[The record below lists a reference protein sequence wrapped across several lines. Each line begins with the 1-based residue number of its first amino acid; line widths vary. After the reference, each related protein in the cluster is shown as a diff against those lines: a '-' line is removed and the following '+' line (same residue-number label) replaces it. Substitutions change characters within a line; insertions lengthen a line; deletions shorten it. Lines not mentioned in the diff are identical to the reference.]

1 MYLFHIQGRT
11 TCKIYNRYLGQKRK
25 KKSYKRNRTPRLVLN
40 FCEFNWENGDNK
52 LLVSWYIF
60 YCFIF
65 TASSNLH
72 REDVLC
78 HYDNDS
84 SSDEGSEFSTDQIS
98 LHEKSLTSR
107 ISAHYLSTL
116 REVRMALKKNRISH
130 VFNQESWKLCKTFTA
145 LIFGSQNNGTSACC
159 EYIGNQHFKVS
170 WLSVMVYYYTH

>member
-1 MYLFHIQGRT
+1 MEIINYLFHD
-11 TCKIYNRYLGQKRK
+11 IY
-25 KKSYKRNRTPRLVLN
+25 
-40 FCEFNWENGDNK
+40 FFW
-52 LLVSWYIF
+52 
-60 YCFIF
+60 FIF

-116 REVRMALKKNRISH
+116 REVRTALK
-130 VFNQESWKLCKTFTA
+130 NQDFP
-145 LIFGSQNNGTSACC
+145 
-159 EYIGNQHFKVS
+159 
-170 WLSVMVYYYTH
+170 

>member
-1 MYLFHIQGRT
+1 MCST
-11 TCKIYNRYLGQKRK
+11 EK
-25 KKSYKRNRTPRLVLN
+25 
-40 FCEFNWENGDNK
+40 NGDNK
-52 LLVSWYIF
+52 LPISWYIF
-60 YCFIF
+60 YWFIF

-116 REVRMALKKNRISH
+116 REVRTALEKTRISH
-130 VFNQESWKLCKTFTA
+130 VFNLGSWKLCKTFIA
-145 LIFGSQNNGTSACC
+145 LIFSSQNNRTSACC
-159 EYIGNQHFKVS
+159 EYIGNISAFQSALVVCNG
-170 WLSVMVYYYTH
+170 LLLYTLMSGLMYVWCFIMYLFYFSGISG